1 MKRRQYPPTY
11 PRKAGKKGTRSLEH
25 RLYYGR
31 QMYDARLTINFIE
44 ELTITR
50 GVEPYL
56 IAVDDPAAVMV
67 PAGESVNMTASFDFD
82 NIPEH

>member
-1 MKRRQYPPTY
+1 
-11 PRKAGKKGTRSLEH
+11 
-25 RLYYGR
+25 
-31 QMYDARLTINFIE
+31 MYDARLTINFIE
-44 ELTITR
+44 DLTITR